1 MTFPHRFPRPS
12 DCQVRLDGSL
22 VEATNR
28 SDGSLYEKKF
38 ELCWTTVHP
47 SVAPARVAHGHQ
59 KQRLAGMWGFF
70 EPHHPSSDGSSS
82 VPVVRARSRAS
93 SVWPRAVATSC
104 SARRHGTAAFSRSTP
119 SRVFGEQGSGSW
131 WFVRGGLYHITLLQ
145 LAGCNRIPASDG
157 TIREQ

>member
-1 MTFPHRFPRPS
+1 MNIFFVVVVPNGWPFLISFLVRKSHVRGTFAYTCVP
-12 DCQVRLDGSL
+12 
-22 VEATNR
+22 
-28 SDGSLYEKKF
+28 
-38 ELCWTTVHP
+38 
-47 SVAPARVAHGHQ
+47 Q
-59 KQRLAGMWGFF
+59 KHEF
-70 EPHHPSSDGSSS
+70 H
-82 VPVVRARSRAS
+82 RSRAS